1 MKVLEV
7 QQRYIKLKNGPK
19 YTDIPL
25 YTLRELIWSGRLPF
39 IKFGKAIYLD
49 RLDLDEFMLKNKRRE
64 KN

>member
-7 QQRYIKLKNGPK
+7 QQRYIKLKNVPK

-25 YTLRELIWSGRLPF
+25 YTLRELIWRGQLAYIR
-39 IKFGKAIYLD
+39 FGKAIYLD
-49 RLDLDEFMLKNKRRE
+49 MQDLAEFMLKHKRKE